1 MFAGRRR
8 SAAYVLG
15 GSLAVLAVLLV
26 PPFFT
31 AVAEMSSPAQA
42 ARLVIFLPLPFA
54 LAAAAALCGR
64 LGIAGLALAGGL
76 GTGTALA
83 YTAGATGPAWA
94 TWFAA
99 GGALVG
105 LVLARF
111 VGRSGANPGRL
122 AVAAAVAFAI
132 PIAVV
137 GFRGA
142 SQDRPDRNALTPGLV
157 EALNTQVPMRSTVFS
172 HPDIAYRI
180 AASAPLYVNAV
191 PPVHAADTEQNVPY
205 DRASEARA
213 FFEGEGLTYL
223 DSARLLSDHFAS
235 WLVLDKT
242 RPVPDYVEYLPPPVY
257 EDERFALIPL
267 RR

>member
-1 MFAGRRR
+1 
-8 SAAYVLG
+8 
-15 GSLAVLAVLLV
+15 
-26 PPFFT
+26 
-31 AVAEMSSPAQA
+31 
-42 ARLVIFLPLPFA
+42 
-54 LAAAAALCGR
+54 
-64 LGIAGLALAGGL
+64 
-76 GTGTALA
+76 
-83 YTAGATGPAWA
+83 
-94 TWFAA
+94 
-99 GGALVG
+99 
-105 LVLARF
+105 
-111 VGRSGANPGRL
+111 
-122 AVAAAVAFAI
+122 
-132 PIAVV
+132 
-137 GFRGA
+137 
-142 SQDRPDRNALTPGLV
+142 
-157 EALNTQVPMRSTVFS
+157 MRSTVFS

-180 AASAPLYVNAV
+180 AAFAPLYVNAV